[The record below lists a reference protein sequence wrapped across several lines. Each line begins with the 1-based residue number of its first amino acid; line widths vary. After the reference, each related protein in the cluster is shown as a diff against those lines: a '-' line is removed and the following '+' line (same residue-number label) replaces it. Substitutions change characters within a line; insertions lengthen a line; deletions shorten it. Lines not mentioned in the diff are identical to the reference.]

1 MFKGKVLLF
10 SLLLVYATS
19 LYAGEVH
26 ECKTS
31 IGQSC
36 SPMFFAACPQGDF
49 DPISEACG
57 GSNDYLW
64 IIVMDSDSLPIEGIP
79 STDFYLNGC
88 TGPPM
93 YLCGGPF
100 LADSATGSNGRTT
113 ISGPIEA
120 GGCVMSGGI
129 YLAVQ
134 SKVILQ
140 QPACVLPVCLN
151 VTIISPDLVPDG
163 EVKIGDL
170 GEFSDSYHKAVPD
183 TAYNPCCDYNANDT
197 VSLSDFAN
205 FGEHLHHY
213 CI

>member
-1 MFKGKVLLF
+1 MFLAL
-10 SLLLVYATS
+10 
-19 LYAGEVH
+19 
-26 ECKTS
+26 
-31 IGQSC
+31 
-36 SPMFFAACPQGDF
+36 CPQGDF

-57 GSNDYLW
+57 GTSDYIW
-64 IIVMDSDSLPIEGIP
+64 IIVRDWEDDVVPGIP
-79 STDFYLNGC
+79 ATDFYLNAC
-88 TGPPM
+88 DPAQTL
-93 YLCGGPF
+93 YLCGGQF

-113 ISGPIEA
+113 FSGPIEA
-120 GGCVMSGGI
+120 GGCVISGGI
-129 YLAVQ
+129 YLV
-134 SKVILQ
+134 VRDYIVLQ
-140 QPACVLPVCLN
+140 QPTCALPACLDVK
-151 VTIISPDLVPDG
+151 IISPDLVPDG